1 MAGASA
7 DGEQNPWPAFVDV
20 LTAVIMVVTFL
31 LVIMCAAVMSLSS
44 KIVAE
49 VKESLGADKMV
60 AKQAEIDVLKAE
72 IERLRRTSGNTGGA
86 AAEAMRA
93 TQLTRIEPVEGDLR
107 RAIVSKQ
114 VDPDAVQ
121 QIESPQ
127 DTADQGGQVVQS
139 ADVLLTLK
147 FDNGAVKLQP
157 EVEQESIAVVKSANL
172 GPDAKFDVY
181 STAVVNGSVSDAR
194 RNGFYRAMVA
204 RNTLIRAGVKA
215 NNINAQVRVVEND
228 AQGDN
233 VRIVAKP

>member
-7 DGEQNPWPAFVDV
+7 EGEQNPWPAFVDV

-31 LVIMCAAVMSLSS
+31 LVIMCAAVMSLSQ

-49 VKESLGADKMV
+49 VKESLGADKLD
-60 AKQAEIDVLKAE
+60 AKQAEIDKLQAE
-72 IERLRRTSGNTGGA
+72 IVKLRAASGKTGGA
-86 AAEAMRA
+86 VSEAMRA
-93 TQLTRIEPVEGDLR
+93 TQLTRVDPVEGDLR

-121 QIESPQ
+121 QIESPE
-127 DTADQGGQVVQS
+127 DTADQGGSVVQS

-147 FDNGAVKLQP
+147 FDAGAVKLRP
-157 EVEQESIAVVKSANL
+157 EIEQESIAVVKAAKL

-181 STAVVNGSVSDAR
+181 ATAVLNGSVSDAR

-204 RNTLIRAGVKA
+204 RNMLIRAGVKA
-215 NNINAQVRVVEND
+215 ANINAQVRVVERD
-228 AQGDN
+228 DQGDN